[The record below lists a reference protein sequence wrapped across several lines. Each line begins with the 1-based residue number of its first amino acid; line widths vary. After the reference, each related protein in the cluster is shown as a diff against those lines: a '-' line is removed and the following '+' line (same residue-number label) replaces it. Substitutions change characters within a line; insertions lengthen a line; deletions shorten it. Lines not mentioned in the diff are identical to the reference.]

1 MKIPFST
8 IIKSSMEIIKLYAE
22 LLSNPRSLVA
32 YHALLS
38 KYKSCNLHNEA
49 KAIEELIQR
58 KFDANCPHADK
69 EQCQDNT
76 KSS

>member
-1 MKIPFST
+1 
-8 IIKSSMEIIKLYAE
+8 MEIIKLYAE

-38 KYKSCNLHNEA
+38 KYKNCNMHNEA

-58 KFDANCPHADK
+58 KFNANCSYVDEK
-69 EQCQDNT
+69 QRQDNT
-76 KSS
+76 KSP